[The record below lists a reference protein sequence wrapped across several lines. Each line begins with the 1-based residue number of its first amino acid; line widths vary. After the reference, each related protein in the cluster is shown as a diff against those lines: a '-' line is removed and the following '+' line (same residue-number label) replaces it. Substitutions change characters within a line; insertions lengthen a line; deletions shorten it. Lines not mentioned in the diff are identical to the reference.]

1 MIAALGHDTGHSAI
15 EGNGLVYLAD
25 KIVYTLLHLSNPDWT
40 SKADEDPKSVVA
52 SRKILI
58 K

>member
-25 KIVYTLLHLSNPDWT
+25 KFVYT
-40 SKADEDPKSVVA
+40 
-52 SRKILI
+52 
-58 K
+58 